1 MTSEQDMSV
10 VNLISV
16 ARESIVL
23 LTVVIVA
30 VIAGVAWTRFVVPFA
45 RAQADISAKTA
56 QALSSIQA
64 TADAVAR
71 TAEAQRVHSEHLARM
86 VERLEE
92 ADRIRRA

>member
-1 MTSEQDMSV
+1 MTEDKAMNASDLV
-10 VNLISV
+10 SV

-23 LTVVIVA
+23 LTVIIVA
-30 VIAGVAWTRFVVPFA
+30 VIAGIAWTRFVVPFA

-56 QALSSIQA
+56 QALQSIQA

-92 ADRIRRA
+92 ADRLRRA

>member
-1 MTSEQDMSV
+1 MSAETEV
-10 VNLISV
+10 TATTLISV

-30 VIAGVAWTRFVVPFA
+30 IIAGIAWTRFVVPFA
-45 RAQADISAKTA
+45 RAQADISA
-56 QALSSIQA
+56 A
-64 TADAVAR
+64 TAEALRSIRDTVESVGR

-92 ADRIRRA
+92 ADRVRRG

>member
-1 MTSEQDMSV
+1 MNTADLVS
-10 VNLISV
+10 I

-30 VIAGVAWTRFVVPFA
+30 VIAGIAWTRFVVPFA
-45 RAQADISAKTA
+45 RAQADISARTA
-56 QALSSIQA
+56 QALQSIQA

-86 VERLEE
+86 VERIEE
-92 ADRIRRA
+92 ADRLRRG

>member
-1 MTSEQDMSV
+1 VTEDKAMNASDLV
-10 VNLISV
+10 SV

-23 LTVVIVA
+23 LTVIIVA
-30 VIAGVAWTRFVVPFA
+30 VIAGIAWTRFVVPFA

-56 QALSSIQA
+56 QALQSIQA

-92 ADRIRRA
+92 ADRLRRA

>member
-1 MTSEQDMSV
+1 MTEDRAMNASDLV
-10 VNLISV
+10 SV

-30 VIAGVAWTRFVVPFA
+30 VIAGIAWTRFVVPFA

-56 QALSSIQA
+56 QALQSIQA

-92 ADRIRRA
+92 ADRLRRA

>member
-1 MTSEQDMSV
+1 MTAEQEVTGMT
-10 VNLISV
+10 LLSV

-30 VIAGVAWTRFVVPFA
+30 IIAGVAWTRFVVPFA
-45 RAQADISAKTA
+45 KAQADISA
-56 QALSSIQA
+56 A
-64 TADAVAR
+64 TAEALRSIKETVESVGR

-92 ADRIRRA
+92 ADRMRRG